1 MKHHNIKILSAY
13 FKEVQ
18 KGNKNFELRLNDRDY
33 SIGDTVTLIEFDGD
47 SYTGRELHRII
58 KYVLKDC
65 SKYGLKDDYC
75 IFGW

>member
-1 MKHHNIKILSAY
+1 MKHHNIKILSVY
-13 FKEVQ
+13 FEEVQ

-33 SIGDTVTLIEFDGD
+33 NVGDTVTLIEFDGD
-47 SYTGRELHRII
+47 NYTGRELYKII

-65 SKYGLKDDYC
+65 PQYGLMDGYC